1 MKIGI
6 IGATRGIGSALLTLA
21 LEEGHDVTVLVRDPA
36 RLKVTDPRLKV
47 IHGDVLDPASVAA
60 LVTGQDAVCS
70 CIGTIPTWKQVDV
83 FSRGAAN
90 ILAAMGKQGGQK
102 LIAVTGV
109 GAGDSRG
116 HGGFFYDRVF
126 KPLLLKTIYAD
137 KDREEALIRTSRVQW
152 MIVRPGFLTN
162 GPRTRKYRALVRLA
176 GVKAGKISRLDVADF
191 ILKEL
196 KKPRHFRKTPLLTY

>member
-6 IGATRGIGSALLTLA
+6 IGATRGIGFALLTLA
-21 LEEGHDVTVLVRDPA
+21 LEEGHDVTALVRDPA
-36 RLKVTDPRLKV
+36 KLKTIDPRLKV
-47 IHGDVLDPASVAA
+47 IHGDILDPASVAV

-70 CIGTIPTWKQVDV
+70 CIGIMPTWKQVDV

-90 ILAAMGKQGGQK
+90 ILAAMGKQAGQK
-102 LIAVTGV
+102 LIAVTGI

-126 KPLLLKTIYAD
+126 NPLLLKAIYAD
-137 KDREEALIRTSRVQW
+137 KDREEALIRASRVQW
-152 MIVRPGFLTN
+152 LIVRPGFLTN
-162 GPRTRKYRALVRLA
+162 GPRTRKYRVLVRLA

>member
-6 IGATRGIGSALLTLA
+6 IGATRGIGQALLNLG
-21 LEEGHDVTVLVRDPA
+21 LQSNHDVTVLVRDPT
-36 RLKVTDPRLKV
+36 RLEVADPRVK
-47 IHGDVLDPASVAA
+47 IIRGDILDPDAVKA

-70 CIGTIPTWKQVDV
+70 CIGILPTWKPVNV

-90 ILAAMGKQGGQK
+90 ILAAMGEGSPQK
-102 LIAVTGV
+102 LVAVTGI
-109 GAGDSRG
+109 GAGDSKG
-116 HGGFFYDRVF
+116 HGGFFYDRLF
-126 KPLLLKTIYAD
+126 NPLLLRTIYLD
-137 KDREEALIRTSRVQW
+137 KDREEALIKASRIQW

-162 GPRTRKYRALVRLA
+162 GPRTGKYRAIVKLA
-176 GVKAGKISRLDVADF
+176 GVKAGKISRMDVADF